1 MATYYYNPKVY
12 TPKTALQDVRR
23 VEPRWAALYEK
34 DPERICE
41 SREAALQHTFEGPI
55 LFRENG
61 VLMEALLVPDWC
73 YSPIDDNRV
82 WTQSGINWYTDYATD
97 KKTLAD
103 HYFATHKHSQIP
115 YDREDVLNAITY
127 DEKLGVYSLH
137 IHYSDGRIG

>member
-1 MATYYYNPKVY
+1 MNTATYYYNPKVY

-97 KKTLAD
+97 KRRWQIT
-103 HYFATHKHSQIP
+103 TSQRTSTVK
-115 YDREDVLNAITY
+115 YRTT
-127 DEKLGVYSLH
+127 EKM
-137 IHYSDGRIG
+137 R